1 MLRITTIDLEKD
13 NDLHLC
19 TVLYSVNR
27 FDEERSVTLVVNLSF
42 DFNTR
47 VPSSPIKKEESRGER
62 NKLDSFSISCQ
73 PSWLPLFQVDYRT
86 IQDNYPSHYT
96 HGGIAMMDDIA

>member
-47 VPSSPIKKEESRGER
+47 VPSSPIKKEESRGKEINWIHLELVASLAGYRYIPSRPSNNKRQLSESLYAWRQR
-62 NKLDSFSISCQ
+62 ND
-73 PSWLPLFQVDYRT
+73 
-86 IQDNYPSHYT
+86 
-96 HGGIAMMDDIA
+96 G

>member
-19 TVLYSVNR
+19 TVLLYSVNR

-47 VPSSPIKKEESRGER
+47 VPSSPIKKEGSRGGKEI
-62 NKLDSFSISCQ
+62 NWIHLVLVAS
-73 PSWLPLFQVDYRT
+73 LAGYRYSKST
-86 IQDNYPSHYT
+86 IEQ
-96 HGGIAMMDDIA
+96 

>member
-19 TVLYSVNR
+19 TVLLYSVNR

-47 VPSSPIKKEESRGER
+47 VPSSPIKKEGSRGG
-62 NKLDSFSISCQ
+62 KK
-73 PSWLPLFQVDYRT
+73 
-86 IQDNYPSHYT
+86 
-96 HGGIAMMDDIA
+96 